1 MRREIMF
8 KVGDKVV
15 CVESTKGITYG
26 KVYTVLDGNKW
37 SDMSVIE
44 IVDDVDDKAWYYTSR
59 FTSAIITNPD
69 PQVTIPESEYHSLI
83 E

>member
-1 MRREIMF
+1 MF

-26 KVYTVLDGNKW
+26 KVYTVLDDEKW

-44 IVDDVDDKAWYYTSR
+44 IIDDVDEKAWYYTS
-59 FTSAIITNPD
+59 
-69 PQVTIPESEYHSLI
+69 
-83 E
+83 